1 MRVKEEREKGGLKLS
16 IQNTQDQ
23 TPGPISSWQIE
34 GKKVAAV
41 TYFISG
47 APKSLWMVTIDV
59 KVKDIC
65 FLEGT
70 Q

>member
-47 APKSLWMVTIDV
+47 GLQNHCGW
-59 KVKDIC
+59 
-65 FLEGT
+65 
-70 Q
+70 